1 MGCVLL
7 EFASWVVGGEDAVCR
22 FKDWRRK
29 YPWNDNP
36 SAQLHDGVGVL
47 PGVYTWN
54 KYLKGS
60 CHTQDTIT
68 RHIIDIVERF
78 LLQPDPGDRLTADAV
93 CDRLRQALNQGEREW
108 RATAMALA
116 TVEPPVFD
124 SGASDTSYRSAR
136 QKIPRMEL
144 DFQDSGVVADAT
156 DDFSDDST
164 TTIW

>member
-1 MGCVLL
+1 
-7 EFASWVVGGEDAVCR
+7 
-22 FKDWRRK
+22 
-29 YPWNDNP
+29 
-36 SAQLHDGVGVL
+36 
-47 PGVYTWN
+47 
-54 KYLKGS
+54 
-60 CHTQDTIT
+60 
-68 RHIIDIVERF
+68 
-78 LLQPDPGDRLTADAV
+78 
-93 CDRLRQALNQGEREW
+93 
-108 RATAMALA
+108 MALA